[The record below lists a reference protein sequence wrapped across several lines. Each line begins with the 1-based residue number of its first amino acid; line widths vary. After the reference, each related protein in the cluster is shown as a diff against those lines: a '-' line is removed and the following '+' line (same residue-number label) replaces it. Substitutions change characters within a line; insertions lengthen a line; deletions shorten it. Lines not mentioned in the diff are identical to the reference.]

1 MSPTHFPDARAGGWR
16 TFLALWGSQSVSQIG
31 SYVAWFALNV
41 YVAQTLYPDPAQK
54 APLALALGA
63 FAIAATLGAVLL
75 APVAGSVAD
84 RTPRRRVMLVCDVL
98 SGLLTLGLF
107 VLMTAMVVPFWL
119 LFAFV
124 VVTQALSIFHEAA
137 LESSYAMI
145 VPEEQLT
152 RANGM
157 MQTTRQFGS
166 LLAPTLAT
174 LLIGVPALLGHG
186 PAAGGWL
193 AHLNSGVPF
202 ALLVDGASFL
212 IAAAFL
218 ARLPIPSP
226 PPAEDHGGAAANLKA
241 DTRLGWTYLLRRP
254 PLLHLLFLAAALNFA
269 TAAIPVY
276 QTLLT
281 TFTLEPDRTARGL
294 SFAAT
299 LAIIQTVTSAGM
311 FLGGLAISTWGGL
324 KRRRVLGILLPSLLS
339 GAGLVLMGLSGN
351 VYLTAAAFALAVFVM
366 PITNAHSAGIW
377 QRQVPR
383 ELQGRVFAVR
393 RMVARFTVPLGM
405 AFVSGLSTTLPPG
418 PVIAALGVLVI
429 VISGLQ
435 LLNPTVQRV
444 EDKAYLEALAAARG
458 EGPSAA
464 RGKEADSTAGTG

>member
-1 MSPTHFPDARAGGWR
+1 MSSTDSHGTLAGGWR
-16 TFLALWGSQSVSQIG
+16 TFLVLWGSQSISQIG

-63 FAIAATLGAVLL
+63 FAIAATLTAVLL
-75 APVAGSVAD
+75 APLAGSLVD
-84 RTPRRRVMLVCDVL
+84 RTPRRRVMLACDVL
-98 SGLLTLGLF
+98 SGAVTLGMCA
-107 VLMTAMVVPFWL
+107 LMFSMVVPFWL
-119 LFAFV
+119 LFAYV
-124 VVTQALSIFHEAA
+124 IVTQSLSIFHEAA

-145 VPEEQLT
+145 VPGEQLT

-157 MQTTRQFGS
+157 MQTTRQFS
-166 LLAPTLAT
+166 NLLAPTLAT
-174 LLIGVPALLGHG
+174 LLIGVPALLGRG
-186 PAAGGWL
+186 SLGGGWL
-193 AHLNSGVPF
+193 AHLGSGVPF
-202 ALLVDGASFL
+202 ALLVDGVSFL

-218 ARLPIPSP
+218 AGLTIPSP
-226 PPAEDHGGAAANLKA
+226 PPAEHHGSAAANLRA

-254 PLLHLLFLAAALNFA
+254 PLLHLLLLAAALNFA

-311 FLGGLAISTWGGL
+311 FLGGLAISAWGGL
-324 KRRRVLGILLPSLLS
+324 KKRRVLGILVPALLS

-351 VYLTAAAFALAVFVM
+351 VYLTAAAFALTVFVM
-366 PITNAHSAGIW
+366 PITNAHSGGIW
-377 QRQVPR
+377 QSQVPR

-393 RMVARFTVPLGM
+393 RMIGRITVPLGM
-405 AFVSGLSTTLPPG
+405 ALVTGLSASLPPG
-418 PVIAALGVLVI
+418 PVIAAMGVLVI
-429 VISGLQ
+429 AICAWQ
-435 LLNPTVQRV
+435 LLNPRVQRV
-444 EDKAYLEALAAARG
+444 EDREYLEGLAAARG
-458 EGPSAA
+458 G
-464 RGKEADSTAGTG
+464 